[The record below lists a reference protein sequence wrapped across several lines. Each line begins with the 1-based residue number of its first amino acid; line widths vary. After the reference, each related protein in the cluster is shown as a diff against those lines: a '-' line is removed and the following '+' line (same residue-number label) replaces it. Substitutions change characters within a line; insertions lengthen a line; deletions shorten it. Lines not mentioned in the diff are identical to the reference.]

1 MESRTRRFEEVKSEI
16 NETILNLRK
25 DKVLDEWYKKAMQG
39 AKIEYF
45 H

>member
-1 MESRTRRFEEVKSEI
+1 MESRTRGFEEVKDEI

-25 DKVLDEWYKKAMQG
+25 NKVLDDWYKNAIQG
-39 AKIEYF
+39 AKIEYI